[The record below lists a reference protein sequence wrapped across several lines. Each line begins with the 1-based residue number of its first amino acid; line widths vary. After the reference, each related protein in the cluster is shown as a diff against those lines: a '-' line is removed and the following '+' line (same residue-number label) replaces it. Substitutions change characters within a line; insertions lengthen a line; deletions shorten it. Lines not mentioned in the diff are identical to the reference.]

1 MKHKLAWVAA
11 LLAVA
16 VLASGAWR
24 AQSTRQ
30 ARQHTLQEQAQ
41 RSPAP
46 LTLQKS
52 ELLALVVYG
61 FG

>member
-1 MKHKLAWVAA
+1 MYAPFPFAAFFPMKHKLAWVAA

-46 LTLQKS
+46 LTLP
-52 ELLALVVYG
+52 
-61 FG
+61 